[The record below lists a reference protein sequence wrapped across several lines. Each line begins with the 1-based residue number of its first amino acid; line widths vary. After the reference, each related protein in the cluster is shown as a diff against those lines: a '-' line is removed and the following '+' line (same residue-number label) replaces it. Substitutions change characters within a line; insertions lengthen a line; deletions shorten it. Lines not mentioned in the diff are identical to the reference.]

1 MNGPQVL
8 SLGPQ
13 VTSRG
18 LYLLLWWVE
27 QELRTQRL
35 LRDSSLLDG
44 IQRGQSGSPSLLSRI
59 GFNIKVEEE
68 GRQERKVEGVES
80 PELKLARDPGIQSQ
94 LCILFLCEL
103 RRGVL
108 CSMLHSLLCKT
119 GRLKTLLQF

>member
-1 MNGPQVL
+1 M
-8 SLGPQ
+8 
-13 VTSRG
+13 
-18 LYLLLWWVE
+18 
-27 QELRTQRL
+27 
-35 LRDSSLLDG
+35 
-44 IQRGQSGSPSLLSRI
+44 
-59 GFNIKVEEE
+59 
-68 GRQERKVEGVES
+68 EGVES